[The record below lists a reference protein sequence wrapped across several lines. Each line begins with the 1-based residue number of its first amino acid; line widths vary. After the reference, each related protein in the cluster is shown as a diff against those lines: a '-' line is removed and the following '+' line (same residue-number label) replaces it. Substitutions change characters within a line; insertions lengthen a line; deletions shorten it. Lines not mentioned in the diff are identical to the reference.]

1 MSELVRALIAQMD
14 SEDVVLLRAALG
26 IAVPDPMQSDQ
37 LLSTR
42 EAAVK
47 ARVNVETI
55 RRNVRDGKLEAERT
69 GAHYKIRESSLEA
82 WMRGETKPQPTT
94 PIDTRRPRARAGTS
108 SSPMS
113 DAFRRAA

>member
-1 MSELVRALIAQMD
+1 MSEFGRAFLAQMD
-14 SEDVVLLRAALG
+14 SEDLAWLKAALG
-26 IAVPDPMQSDQ
+26 IQAPDPMESDQ

-42 EAAVK
+42 EAAVI

-55 RRNVRDGKLEAERT
+55 RRNVRAGTLQAERT
-69 GAHYKIRESSLEA
+69 GAHYKIRESSLRE
-82 WMRGETKPQPTT
+82 WMRGESKPRQAASLAA
-94 PIDTRRPRARAGTS
+94 RRSSSSGS